1 MLTRTTSSHRRS
13 ASLADHFRA
22 RGAAAAGRW
31 RIAARSLPGPQTGGP
46 RDGHAPPAGELP
58 AGPQQRSEE
67 VARLEAALFIAR
79 EPLPARRLAKLARL
93 PDATRA
99 RTLVRELAALQD
111 AEGSAFR
118 VESIAGGYQLLT
130 RAPFGPWVRRILAT
144 PPETR
149 LSAAAMETLAV
160 VAYRQPVT
168 RAEIEAI
175 RGVGCEEMLRQLME
189 RDLVAVGGRSEDLG
203 RPNVYLSTARFL
215 RAFGLARIEDLP
227 PVGPAPACDG
237 PVAGEAPGDR
247 VEPGRPA
254 GSGPGFPD
262 TRPSGV
268 PT

>member
-1 MLTRTTSSHRRS
+1 MPRCLAAATLSQPMLTRPPWSRRRP
-13 ASLADHFRA
+13 ASLADHFRT
-22 RGAAAAGRW
+22 RAAGVPGR
-31 RIAARSLPGPQTGGP
+31 RRGIGAGARTHPPTGVVQGGEPHRAAE
-46 RDGHAPPAGELP
+46 APAG
-58 AGPQQRSEE
+58 AQVRSEE
-67 VARLEAALFIAR
+67 LARLEAALFIAR
-79 EPLPARRLAKLARL
+79 EPLPARRLAKIARL
-93 PDATRA
+93 SDGTRA

-160 VAYRQPVT
+160 IAYRQPVT

-227 PVGPAPACDG
+227 PVGPP
-237 PVAGEAPGDR
+237 PAGEDAAVGKA
-247 VEPGRPA
+247 E
-254 GSGPGFPD
+254 GPPD
-262 TRPSGV
+262 P
-268 PT
+268 PE

>member
-1 MLTRTTSSHRRS
+1 MLTPTRSRRPR
-13 ASLADHFRA
+13 ASLADHFRT
-22 RGAAAAGRW
+22 RAAAAQGRRRGAGAW
-31 RIAARSLPGPQTGGP
+31 SRPHLRAVAAP
-46 RDGHAPPAGELP
+46 DDDAPPGAEAP
-58 AGPQQRSEE
+58 AGAQVRSEE
-67 VARLEAALFIAR
+67 LARLEAALFIAR

-93 PDATRA
+93 PDGTRA
-99 RTLVRELAALQD
+99 RTLVRELATLQD

-160 VAYRQPVT
+160 IAYRQPVT

-227 PVGPAPACDG
+227 PVGPSPASDEAGDGDG
-237 PVAGEAPGDR
+237 PGHH
-247 VEPGRPA
+247 VEPGHA
-254 GSGPGFPD
+254 A
-262 TRPSGV
+262 
-268 PT
+268 